1 MAKANTHT
9 VESPKKTIAEQFKS
23 IAPLSSVNIRLNVSE
38 YVFDEYSKQAIAK
51 GEDVET
57 TMANRL
63 GRCLTHTANSPLYF
77 NDEQRNELQRAT
89 GWSAT
94 DPTKVIARLR
104 EVSSVTLE
112 DIKVE
117 IPVRLRTRLESRV
130 FRGNTFES
138 MIRKVVIESLEKHV
152 GIRPY

>member
-1 MAKANTHT
+1 MAKANTPT
-9 VESPKKTIAEQFKS
+9 VESPKKTIAEQVKS
-23 IAPLSSVNIRLNVSE
+23 LNPLSSVQVRLNVSE

-63 GRCLTHTANSPLYF
+63 SRCMAHTANAPLYF

-104 EVSSVTLE
+104 EVSSVTLD
-112 DIKVE
+112 DIKIE

-130 FRGNTFES
+130 FKGQTFES
-138 MIRKVVIESLEKHV
+138 MVTKEVIQALERHV

>member
-1 MAKANTHT
+1 MAKTAAE
-9 VESPKKTIAEQFKS
+9 VPKKTLTEQVKS
-23 IAPLSSVNIRLNVSE
+23 LNPLSSVNVRLNVSE

-51 GEDVET
+51 GEEVEN

-63 GRCLTHTANSPLYF
+63 GRCLNHTANSPLYF

-94 DPTKVIARLR
+94 DPAKVIARLR

-112 DIKVE
+112 DIKIE

-130 FRGNTFES
+130 FKGQTFES
-138 MIRKVVIESLEKHV
+138 MIRKEVLEALEKFV